1 MSAMNALRSIL
12 FLVWMYGL
20 MLVMGV
26 IWLPA
31 LLLPKA
37 VTLFGIRLFTR
48 LTRFG
53 LRWICGVRTQIRGAD
68 KLPQAPFIYAA
79 KHQCM
84 WDVFIP
90 FLITPAP
97 AIIMKRELLW
107 YPVLGWYAL
116 KAGMI
121 PIDRS
126 GAAQTLKAMT
136 RQAEAR
142 AAQGRVIVIFPE
154 GTRHRPGA
162 ETTYFAAGTGALY
175 KRLGL
180 PVVPVATNSGL
191 TWPAR
196 GLVRRPGLAVF
207 EILPPLPAGLDRRAL
222 MRQLEAAIEP
232 ASAQLLK
239 EGLAVQGR
247 NTGELEA
254 S

>member
-1 MSAMNALRSIL
+1 MNAIRSAI
-12 FLVWMYGL
+12 FLIWMYGL
-20 MLVMGV
+20 MLLVGI

-31 LLLPKA
+31 LLMPKP
-37 VTLFGIRLFTR
+37 VTVSGIRLFAR

-53 LRWICGVRTQIRGAD
+53 LRWICGVKTEIRGAAN
-68 KLPQAPFIYAA
+68 LPEAPFIYAG

-121 PIDRS
+121 PIDRD

-136 RQAEAR
+136 ATAQSR
-142 AAQGRVIVIFPE
+142 ANKGRVIVIFPE
-154 GTRHRPGA
+154 GTRHKPGTR
-162 ETTYFAAGTGALY
+162 TTYFAAGTGSLY

-180 PVVPVATNSGL
+180 AVAPVATNSGL

-196 GLVRRPGLAVF
+196 GFIRRPGTAVF
-207 EILPPLPAGLDRRAL
+207 EILPPLPSGLDRREL
-222 MRQLEAAIEP
+222 MRQLEAVIEP
-232 ASAQLLK
+232 ASARLLQ
-239 EGLAVQGR
+239 EGLTAQGR
-247 NTGELEA
+247 RPEDLEP